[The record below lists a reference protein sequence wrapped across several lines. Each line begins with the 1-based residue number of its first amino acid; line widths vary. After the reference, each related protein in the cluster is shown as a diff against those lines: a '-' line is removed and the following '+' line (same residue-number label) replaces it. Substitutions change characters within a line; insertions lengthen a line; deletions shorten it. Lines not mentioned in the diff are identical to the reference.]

1 MSREV
6 SRRKFLSTSFGA
18 VVGSAMLPHR
28 SFADASFLQQVS
40 PRTQPTALSTT
51 IQATK
56 RTLEINGKAASVMG
70 LLQPNGSQGM
80 SSVVND
86 PFEVML
92 ENKLPVPTAIHW
104 HGLHP
109 PNNED
114 GVPGVTQPVIRPGS
128 SAFYNFPIQPAG
140 THWMH
145 SHQGLQEA
153 YLLAAPLI
161 VHDPA
166 DQARD
171 EQEVVLLLSDFSFTP
186 PKEIYAKLRQGP
198 KGKPAMGEKQP
209 QTRSATGS
217 TTPAKTSQGL
227 SSMKMATGKPDAN
240 DVDYDAYL
248 ANDRTLSDPEVIKV
262 EKGGRVRL
270 RIINGSSGTNFFI
283 HLGSLTGELIAT
295 DGMPVKPIHGSR
307 FPLAIAQRIDVRVQL
322 PRDGGAYPILAL
334 RELATEQT
342 GIVLA
347 TSGAKVQRLPVKS
360 SSPTAL
366 LTLGLEGD
374 LVAVNPLKAKTADQV
389 SVLRL
394 QGNMSRYEWLI
405 NGVAFDVANPG
416 SEQAQVRVKS
426 GQRVA
431 LKFVNETPMSHP
443 MHLHGHSFQV
453 VAINDHRFS
462 GALRDTVLVPGQT
475 SVTVEF
481 DANNPGLWYV
491 HCHVLWHLDAG
502 MATLVQ
508 YEA

>member
-1 MSREV
+1 MSRGV
-6 SRRKFLSTSFGA
+6 SRRKFLATSFGA
-18 VVGSAMLPHR
+18 VVGSTLLADR
-28 SFADASFLQQVS
+28 SFANPLGFLQQA
-40 PRTQPTALSTT
+40 PATAASLTTT

-70 LLQPNGSQGM
+70 LLQPNGAQGM
-80 SSVVND
+80 SSFVND
-86 PFEVML
+86 PFRVTL
-92 ENKLPVPTAIHW
+92 ENKLSVPTAIHW

-114 GVPGVTQPVIRPGS
+114 GVPGVTQPVIRPNAS
-128 SAFYNFPIQPAG
+128 SYYNFPIQPAG

-153 YLLAAPLI
+153 FLLAAPLI

-171 EQEVVLLLSDFSFTP
+171 EQEIVLFLSDFSFTP

-198 KGKPAMGEKQP
+198 KSTSVIGEGQP
-209 QTRSATGS
+209 LTMPGASTAPTAQTAQNMT
-217 TTPAKTSQGL
+217 
-227 SSMKMATGKPDAN
+227 SMKMAAGKPDAN
-240 DVDYDAYL
+240 DVNYDAYL
-248 ANDRTLSDPEVIKV
+248 ANDRTLNDPEVVRV

-283 HLGSLTGELIAT
+283 DLGSLTGELIAT
-295 DGMPVKPIHGSR
+295 DGMPVKPIQGSR
-307 FPLAIAQRIDVRVQL
+307 FPLAIAQRIDVRVRL
-322 PRDGGAYPILAL
+322 PRDGGAFPVLAL
-334 RELATEQT
+334 RELSTEQT
-342 GIVLA
+342 GVVLA
-347 TSGAKVQRLPVKS
+347 TAGAKIQRLPEKNS
-360 SSPTAL
+360 SSTGL
-366 LTLGLEGD
+366 LTLALESD
-374 LVAVNPLKAKTADQV
+374 LVAAMPLKTKAADQTN
-389 SVLRL
+389 VLRL

-405 NGVAFDVANPG
+405 NGQAFDVGNPG
-416 SEQAQVRVKS
+416 SQQPQVRVKA

-453 VAINDHRFS
+453 VAINDRLLR
-462 GALRDTVLVPGQT
+462 GALRDTVLVPGLNN
-475 SVTVEF
+475 VTVEF

-491 HCHVLWHLDAG
+491 HCHVLWHLAAG

-508 YEA
+508 YAA